1 MPVEDEYSFACPYCA
16 AEISMAVD
24 YTGGRHQSFAYDC
37 EVCCQPIAIRLEVG
51 AGGVTAFSAERES

>member
-1 MPVEDEYSFACPYCA
+1 
-16 AEISMAVD
+16 MAVD